1 MNGARCNCRG
11 SELLNGAVQP
21 HGRNCP
27 VREYVRDWRN
37 HCRTG
42 YEPIRE
48 ALQAERAQY
57 GQLPEG
63 ITLSTYEMRAI
74 Q

>member
-1 MNGARCNCRG
+1 
-11 SELLNGAVQP
+11 
-21 HGRNCP
+21 
-27 VREYVRDWRN
+27 
-37 HCRTG
+37 
-42 YEPIRE
+42 
-48 ALQAERAQY
+48 LQAERAQY